1 MNSRPEFMTP
11 KPSNTQ
17 MEIPSILSKR
27 KYDDAF
33 DPATYDDER
42 LAEHVDCV
50 YQAEPESEPE
60 SPKTRCQEAAD
71 AAIADLN
78 QAISPE
84 KLLALGITC
93 DSVDEMV
100 AWCELW
106 LKLSGK

>member
-1 MNSRPEFMTP
+1 MNSPIRRPEFMTP
-11 KPSNTQ
+11 KPTNTQ

-42 LAEHVDCV
+42 LAEHVEGV
-50 YQAEPESEPE
+50 YQPEPE
-60 SPKTRCQEAAD
+60 SPKSRCQEAAD
-71 AAIADLN
+71 AAITDLN
-78 QAISPE
+78 QVISPE
-84 KLLALGITC
+84 KLQALAINC
-93 DSVDEMV
+93 DSVDEIV

>member
-1 MNSRPEFMTP
+1 MNSPIRRPEFMTP
-11 KPSNTQ
+11 KPTNTQ

-50 YQAEPESEPE
+50 YQPEPEP
-60 SPKTRCQEAAD
+60 PKSRCQEAAD

-78 QAISPE
+78 QAISPA